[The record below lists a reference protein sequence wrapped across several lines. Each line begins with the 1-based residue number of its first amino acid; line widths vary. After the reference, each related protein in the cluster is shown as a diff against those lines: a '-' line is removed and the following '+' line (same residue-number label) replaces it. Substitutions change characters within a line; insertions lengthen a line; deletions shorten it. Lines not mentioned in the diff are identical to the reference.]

1 MNMSEIN
8 IAIKKIRKN
17 IFGAMCD
24 QDVVGM
30 VIPDIGFW
38 GHNPIFKNLV
48 YVCTWVAEFLVSA
61 HSIEPIITE
70 CKGYF
75 ATWRQNKVFISP
87 TLGHGNWA
95 EQPYPV

>member
-38 GHNPIFKNLV
+38 GHSPILKNLV
-48 YVCTWVAEFLVSA
+48 YVSTWVAEFLVSA
-61 HSIEPIITE
+61 PSIEPIITE
-70 CKGYF
+70 
-75 ATWRQNKVFISP
+75 R
-87 TLGHGNWA
+87 
-95 EQPYPV
+95 